1 MIRESLGKN
10 CIAGK
15 VEVKTTVDKKE
26 HKGSHLQ
33 KKKKKV
39 LKTPKASGKI
49 FHRLT
54 RQKSNFLKVGSSVT
68 SAAKLTLRLYTEN
81 HQRRSSAKK
90 RRFLLLS
97 YLLEIFGC
105 GWLSS
110 WATRV
115 LVAVLYKYYSAF
127 WQLQTVIQD
136 HLPSLFATIWWLLPS
151 LNNIKMS
158 LL

>member
-10 CIAGK
+10 CIDGK
-15 VEVKTTVDKKE
+15 VEVKTAVDKKRTQRLTFA
-26 HKGSHLQ
+26 K

-54 RQKSNFLKVGSSVT
+54 RQKSNFLKAGSSVT

-105 GWLSS
+105 G
-110 WATRV
+110 
-115 LVAVLYKYYSAF
+115 
-127 WQLQTVIQD
+127 
-136 HLPSLFATIWWLLPS
+136 
-151 LNNIKMS
+151 
-158 LL
+158 